1 MSQKQWQGRA
11 MPKVRSN
18 AAMKVTL
25 EKKRKKD
32 PRKSTPKW
40 STKKQKEEEREKE
53 NTLNSMCQAKD

>member
-1 MSQKQWQGRA
+1 

-18 AAMKVTL
+18 VAMKVTL

-53 NTLNSMCQAKD
+53 NILSSMCQAKD